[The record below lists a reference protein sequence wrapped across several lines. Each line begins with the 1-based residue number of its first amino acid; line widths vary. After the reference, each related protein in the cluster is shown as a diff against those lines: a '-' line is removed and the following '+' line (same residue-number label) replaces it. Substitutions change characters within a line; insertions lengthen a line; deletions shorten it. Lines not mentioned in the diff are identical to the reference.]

1 VSEVALTGLRAE
13 NPMAFLAAL
22 GALSL
27 ASDGSDGS
35 VALSWR
41 VGPDGSWSPV
51 LHSSQLNTP
60 EYVVEAIVAAHRARD
75 PKRELGW
82 DKDLMRVSR
91 DALRKLLEER
101 LDEQAGNGN
110 VHAAWMIAACLCEL
124 PLRTLQQ
131 PAGAAVSYTPFR
143 LIPRVGRAR
152 FLDAALRECEAGVDH
167 LHVCLFEPW
176 RYQRGTQSLR
186 WDPGA
191 AVSARA
197 LMAQAPTHLGPS
209 GVPGAVLL
217 AVRGLAF
224 FPLVTSRGGRI
235 GRAAPP
241 GMAQRRDF
249 VWPVWGEPLDERT
262 TRMML
267 SMPWPRALIEAREV
281 EDRTSRTKNGRQIAR
296 EARDKLSHARNQ
308 LRAHG
313 VIACYVAPRVRRGD
327 DDEALGWGRPIL
339 V

>member
-1 VSEVALTGLRAE
+1 VSEIVLSGLRAE

-27 ASDGSDGS
+27 ASDGSDGPIHLFWQTG
-35 VALSWR
+35 A
-41 VGPDGSWSPV
+41 DGSWSPV
-51 LHSSQLNTP
+51 LRSPQLDTP
-60 EYVVEAIVAAHRARD
+60 EHLVEIIAAAHQTRD
-75 PKRELGW
+75 PKKEVGW

-91 DALRKLLEER
+91 EDLRVLL
-101 LDEQAGNGN
+101 EQAGGDGSRL
-110 VHAAWMIAACLCEL
+110 AWMIAACLCEL

-131 PAGAAVSYTPFR
+131 PTGTAVSYTPFR

-152 FLDAALRECEAGVDH
+152 FLDAALRECQAGVDH
-167 LHVCLFEPW
+167 LHDCLFEPW
-176 RYQRGTQSLR
+176 RYHRGIQSLR

-191 AVSARA
+191 AVPARA

-217 AVRGLAF
+217 AVRGLPF
-224 FPLVTSRGGRI
+224 FPLVTTRAGPTK
-235 GRAAPP
+235 RAAPP
-241 GMAQRRDF
+241 GMPQRRDF
-249 VWPVWGEPLDERT
+249 VWPIWSEPLSERA

-267 SMPWPRALIEAREV
+267 SMPWPRAFLDAHNQEGETTRAK
-281 EDRTSRTKNGRQIAR
+281 DGRQKAR
-296 EARDKLSHARNQ
+296 EATDKLAHARSQ

-313 VIACYVAPRVRRGD
+313 VLACYAAPRVRRGD
-327 DDEALGWGRPIL
+327 DDEALGWGQPIL